1 MVRKNLLLNHNEETP
16 MNRPQF
22 APRYTASRVLPFA
35 PPGYMSHHAPG
46 TCKSCGQ
53 PSGQC
58 GCGCRECRKESK
70 EIVVRANASTG
81 ATAGSSKFDAVF
93 ATAMKQPH
101 GFATINTGPDVS
113 GLTAAGAAASL
124 DKSIDTAFIGGGCCV
139 HIAVEY
145 APIVPT
151 ALSRVMII
159 VGDSEGTLLAWMK
172 TEQPGTHYQVK
183 ENVITTK
190 PGATIIVAVDN
201 ATARVR
207 WCETFS
213 C

>member
-1 MVRKNLLLNHNEETP
+1 
-16 MNRPQF
+16 MNRSHSAQ
-22 APRYTASRVLPFA
+22 RYTASRVLPFA
-35 PPGYMSHHAPG
+35 PPGHMGHHHGPG

-53 PSGQC
+53 PSEKC
-58 GCGCRECRKESK
+58 CCGCRECRKESR
-70 EIVVRANASTG
+70 EIVVRATTQPNSTG
-81 ATAGSSKFDAVF
+81 AAAGSSKFESVF
-93 ATAMKQPH
+93 AAAMKQPH
-101 GFATINTGPDVS
+101 GFATINADGDADFAATRGV
-113 GLTAAGAAASL
+113 AGAAAARL
-124 DKSIDTAFIGGGCCV
+124 DRAVDTAFIGGGCCV
-139 HIAVEY
+139 HISVEY

-151 ALSRVMII
+151 AISRVLIL
-159 VGDSEGTLLAWMK
+159 VADSEGTLLAWMK
-172 TEQPGTHYQVK
+172 TEQPGAHYQVK

>member
-1 MVRKNLLLNHNEETP
+1 
-16 MNRPQF
+16 MNRPHH
-22 APRYTASRVLPFA
+22 APRYTASPRVLPFA
-35 PPGYMSHHAPG
+35 PPGHHHHGPG

-53 PSGQC
+53 PSEKC
-58 GCGCRECRKESK
+58 GCGCRECRKESR
-70 EIVVRANASTG
+70 EIVVRAQASANTG
-81 ATAGSSKFDAVF
+81 VTAGSSKFEAVF
-93 ATAMKQPH
+93 AAAMKPQ
-101 GFATINTGPDVS
+101 GFATINADADFT
-113 GLTAAGAAASL
+113 TAKAATGAAAARL
-124 DKSIDTAFIGGGCCV
+124 DRAVDTAFIGGGCCV
-139 HIAVEY
+139 HISVEY

-151 ALSRVMII
+151 AISRVLIL

-172 TEQPGTHYQVK
+172 TEQPGAHYQVK